1 MAAERILEY
10 LVTGVTPQ
18 ILLALVIT
26 PEIVGGVG
34 LYSLIR
40 LDSV

>member
-26 PEIVGGVG
+26 PEMAGVCIV
-34 LYSLIR
+34 S
-40 LDSV
+40 

>member
-1 MAAERILEY
+1 MAAERILEYLEY

-26 PEIVGGVG
+26 PEMAGVCIVP
-34 LYSLIR
+34 
-40 LDSV
+40 